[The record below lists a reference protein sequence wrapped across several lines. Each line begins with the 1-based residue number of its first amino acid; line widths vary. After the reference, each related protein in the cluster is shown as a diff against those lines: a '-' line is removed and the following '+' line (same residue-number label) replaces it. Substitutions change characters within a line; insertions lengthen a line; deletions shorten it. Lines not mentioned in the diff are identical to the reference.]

1 MTKKELVEQRKALIA
16 EIDNA
21 DEKRLA
27 EIETELKRNA
37 LKIAEIEAEER
48 DNAADEQAATE
59 ERAARPAPCNAA
71 YRHRLVEVKPLVARH
86 LNAKCKGHILDVAA
100 VNRAA

>member
-59 ERAARPAPCNAA
+59 ERAARPAP
-71 YRHRLVEVKPLVARH
+71 VANGETTPPAGSTG
-86 LNAKCKGHILDVAA
+86 LSGP
-100 VNRAA
+100 